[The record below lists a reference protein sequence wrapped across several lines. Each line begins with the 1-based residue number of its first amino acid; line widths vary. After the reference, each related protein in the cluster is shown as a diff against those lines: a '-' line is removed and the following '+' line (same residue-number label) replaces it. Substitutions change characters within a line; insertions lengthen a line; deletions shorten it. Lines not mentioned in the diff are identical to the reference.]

1 VNIVVLINNRLLH
14 GSRPFVEKGSVM
26 QTMKNGRRGFTL
38 VEIMIVVAI
47 IGLLAAIAIPN
58 LVRSRTTSQTN
69 TCIDNLRMLD
79 GSKQQWALEHGA
91 VASTV
96 PQASDIQPYLG
107 RGGGVLPVCPVDPQQ
122 SFDTSYILQ
131 NCQTVP
137 TCNIVS
143 STHVLP

>member
-1 VNIVVLINNRLLH
+1 MQIMKH
-14 GSRPFVEKGSVM
+14 EK
-26 QTMKNGRRGFTL
+26 RGFTL

-79 GSKQQWALEHGA
+79 ASKQQWALEHGK
-91 VASTV
+91 VATTV
-96 PQASDIQPYLG
+96 PVATDVQPYLG
-107 RGGGVLPVCPVDPQQ
+107 RGNGELPICPVDPQQ
-122 SFDTSYILQ
+122 SFATSYVLMD
-131 NCQTVP
+131 CQTSP
-137 TCNIVS
+137 DCLIVS